1 MIEDLKSEPLFV
13 MRLDVG
19 YDDVQRVGQAP
30 AGNRA
35 IFPVHGGS
43 FEGARLKGRVLPN
56 GADWVLWRT
65 DGSMH
70 IDVRLALET
79 DDGAIISM
87 AYVGIAYARTPEAA
101 KLFARREVAAYD
113 QLYVRTTP
121 RFETSD
127 PRYDWLNRTIAVA
140 NGTRTED
147 GPIYQVF
154 EIQ

>member
-19 YDDVQRVGQAP
+19 YDDVQRIGLAP

-43 FEGARLKGRVLPN
+43 F
-56 GADWVLWRT
+56 
-65 DGSMH
+65 
-70 IDVRLALET
+70 
-79 DDGAIISM
+79 
-87 AYVGIAYARTPEAA
+87 A

-113 QLYVRTTP
+113 QLNVRTTP
-121 RFETSD
+121 RFEISD

>member
-1 MIEDLKSEPLFV
+1 MIEILKSEPLFV

-19 YDDVQRVGQAP
+19 YDEVQRVGLAP

-35 IFPVHGGS
+35 IFPVHGGA
-43 FEGARLKGRVLPN
+43 FDGPRVKGRVLPH
-56 GADWVLWRT
+56 GGDWVLWRP
-65 DGSMH
+65 DGSML

-79 DDGAIISM
+79 DDGAVISM

-101 KLFARREVAAYD
+101 KLFARREVADYD

-127 PRYDWLNRTIAVA
+127 PRYDWLNRTVAVA
-140 NGTRTED
+140 NGTRTEE